1 MIVNSIK
8 HFKSYRVFLHPVWIQ
23 DVLGRAKH
31 VIRFFLE
38 ALEASN
44 FQGGKLG
51 KPRDVPWAEGKGIK
65 S

>member
-1 MIVNSIK
+1 
-8 HFKSYRVFLHPVWIQ
+8 FLHPVWIQ

-38 ALEASN
+38 TLEASN